1 MSPESPFR
9 KPGTCL
15 KALSQGP
22 VPAARPR
29 LRCAFHRPG
38 SAPSCLLMLQ
48 TGTEAQRSYCT
59 ASEWKGR
66 PSPGLPVLKPMA
78 HPVELLGKG
87 GEEQGLVGPPTY
99 TPSIFQKMSDSLF
112 PAKGR

>member
-29 LRCAFHRPG
+29 LRVSQARLSPQLPPHAADRDRG
-38 SAPSCLLMLQ
+38 SGKLP
-48 TGTEAQRSYCT
+48 Y
-59 ASEWKGR
+59 
-66 PSPGLPVLKPMA
+66 GLG
-78 HPVELLGKG
+78 VEGQAEPRLACFKAN
-87 GEEQGLVGPPTY
+87 GPPCRAAWKRWRGTG
-99 TPSIFQKMSDSLF
+99 PGGPPNIH
-112 PAKGR
+112 P